1 METKPSKI
9 YPTRKAAI
17 AAAKRACRKAL
28 GLAFQPALFHDY
40 DVVADY
46 SPEYS
51 DGHYGSPFSGP
62 SYYVLRG
69 PVAEATTERNDQ
81 CVPC

>member
-1 METKPSKI
+1 METPKSKM

-17 AAAKRACRKAL
+17 AAARQACRKAL
-28 GLAFQPALFHDY
+28 GPAFQPALFHDY

-51 DGHYGSPFSGP
+51 AGHYGSPYSGP

-69 PVAEATTERNDQ
+69 PVAEA
-81 CVPC
+81 VLAK